1 MPISG
6 AEQTNMANSLK
17 QAVEEPVLK
26 FKSEVIHH
34 KSAAGG
40 NSDNNN
46 TAPSSEIIEGTIT
59 KDAIILE
66 QELSNE
72 LRDLRSKGSED
83 NGQQMM
89 QALGKSFDEVIK
101 RDKNFG

>member
-6 AEQTNMANSLK
+6 GADQANMANSLK

-34 KSAAGG
+34 KSASDG
-40 NSDNNN
+40 NPNNSEN
-46 TAPSSEIIEGTIT
+46 AAPSSEIIEGTIT

-72 LRDLRSKGSED
+72 LRDLQNRGTEED
-83 NGQQMM
+83 NGQ
-89 QALGKSFDEVIK
+89 
-101 RDKNFG
+101 